1 MPTILITFITI
12 EKTIWF
18 CDSVTYT
25 ANESALSL
33 QLNLFLHLSIFVC
46 SYMGGCVCH
55 DAYVEGSS
63 DQSQVVRL
71 SGNHLLSHLASP
83 LKPMVY

>member
-33 QLNLFLHLSIFVC
+33 QLNLFSHLSIFVC
-46 SYMGGCVCH
+46 SYMGGCVRH
-55 DAYVEGSS
+55 DAYVEDNPFSVRVP
-63 DQSQVVRL
+63 QINPRL
-71 SGNHLLSHLASP
+71 SDSVATTYSC
-83 LKPMVY
+83 